1 MQRYT
6 LRKEYY
12 YGIMDKCY
20 KIIKGQAR
28 ARPRVNVG
36 TSGGVRTRK
45 WASWRLKNGRF
56 LEP

>member
-1 MQRYT
+1 
-6 LRKEYY
+6 
-12 YGIMDKCY
+12 MDKCY

-28 ARPRVNVG
+28 AHPRVNVG
-36 TSGGVRTRK
+36 TSGEVRTRK